1 MFHVKHPAFVRF
13 NVSRET
19 EQKLDA
25 YLALILTW
33 NRTINLVSKA
43 DEPHLYER
51 HLLDSL
57 SLIPHLPPIFDRAID
72 LGSGAGF
79 PGIPLAL
86 ATGRHFDL
94 VEADHRK
101 AAFLR
106 EAARITNSPVTVR
119 ALRLERVALP
129 RVRLVTA
136 RALAPLATLLS
147 WAAPLLTEDGY
158 CVFPKGK
165 GVGAELTHATQAWN
179 MRIEQWPSPLRPDA
193 FILRLSEISSV

>member
-1 MFHVKHPAFVRF
+1 MFHVKLSALASF

-19 EQKLDA
+19 EEKLDS
-25 YLALILTW
+25 YLRLILTW
-33 NRTINLVSKA
+33 NRTINLVSKN
-43 DEPHLYER
+43 DEPHLHER

-57 SLIPHLPPIFDRAID
+57 SLIPHLPPKFDRAID

-106 EAARITNSPVTVR
+106 EAVRITNSPVTVHAHR
-119 ALRLERVALP
+119 IEQAALP
-129 RVRLVTA
+129 RARLVTA
-136 RALAPLATLLS
+136 RALAPLPTLLS
-147 WAAPLLTEDGY
+147 WAAPLLAEDGH
-158 CVFPKGK
+158 CVFPKGRS
-165 GVGAELTHATQAWN
+165 VGAELTQATQEWN

-193 FILRLSEISSV
+193 FILRLSEIVRV

>member
-1 MFHVKHPAFVRF
+1 MFHVKHSVLARY

-25 YLALILTW
+25 YLGLILSW
-33 NRTINLVSKA
+33 NRTINLVSKG
-43 DEPHLYER
+43 DEPHLHER

-57 SLIPHLPPIFDRAID
+57 SLIPHLPPTFERAID

-106 EAARITNSPVTVR
+106 EAVRITRSPVTVHAHR
-119 ALRLERVALP
+119 IEQTALP
-129 RVRLVTA
+129 RTRLVTA

-147 WAAPLLTEDGY
+147 WAAPLLAEGGH
-158 CVFPKGK
+158 CVFPKGRS
-165 GVGAELTHATQAWN
+165 VGAELTQATQEWN
-179 MRIEQWPSPLRPDA
+179 MQVEQWPSPLRRDA
-193 FILRLSEISSV
+193 FILRLSEISRV